1 MVQTDNNNE
10 NNENTIITTKIITT
24 TTKSSSFILFLFV
37 QCICAKQ
44 VCYNHL
50 YRKHIHKMNNE
61 SYIER
66 ASERESNKKRERER
80 TATTGVDND
89 YDDGDDAEWGCVAMF
104 CAL

>member
-1 MVQTDNNNE
+1 
-10 NNENTIITTKIITT
+10 
-24 TTKSSSFILFLFV
+24 
-37 QCICAKQ
+37 
-44 VCYNHL
+44 
-50 YRKHIHKMNNE
+50 MNNE